1 MRISFACGATKMT
14 ANGHEFFTNNIYES
28 FMDIYGHS
36 RSVADKKHEQFRL
49 EKYLCHLRYLCDN
62 KKISVKKSISV
73 KSKTKSL

>member
-1 MRISFACGATKMT
+1 MVIRVASQTK
-14 ANGHEFFTNNIYES
+14 N
-28 FMDIYGHS
+28 
-36 RSVADKKHEQFRL
+36 HEQFRL

>member
-1 MRISFACGATKMT
+1 MKNSCSFVSIRVASQTKK
-14 ANGHEFFTNNIYES
+14 S
-28 FMDIYGHS
+28 
-36 RSVADKKHEQFRL
+36 HEQFRL